1 MFTVLCSFRCIIC
14 LIIMKTDNE
23 SKRTKIDYSKKEK
36 HNRRS
41 LNFFFFT
48 FIYSFNTCSHMFVNN
63 VKCDMFC

>member
-14 LIIMKTDNE
+14 LIIMITDNE
-23 SKRTKIDYSKKEK
+23 SKRTKIDNSKKEK

-41 LNFFFFT
+41 LNFFT